1 MLTPTI
7 SIAALGEGETTVV
20 RVADKE
26 ILVCNVDGQFY
37 AVDAQCSHA
46 RQTLATG
53 RLRGYQISCP
63 LHGARFD
70 VRTGACTAAPAKR
83 PIRSFPVLIEA
94 GKVCVQLD

>member
-20 RVADKE
+20 RLADKE
-26 ILVCNVDGQFY
+26 ILLCNVDGQFY

>member
-20 RVADKE
+20 KVADTE
-26 ILVCNVDGQFY
+26 ILLCNVDGQFY

-70 VRTGACTAAPAKR
+70 VRTGVCTAAPAKR